1 MANDIDFNEID
12 SHKENTLN
20 LVKETD
26 NFIVYYTEFDVRC
39 IDEVLDDLEKNY
51 HRITNNLNQKL
62 DDKLVIEVYSD
73 LKELHFALGLSDAPN
88 WIRGGLYEDKII
100 IASPL
105 NPPPGSDF
113 DNVLKTAVHE
123 FVHIIVNKIN
133 KDIPRW
139 LNEGIACF
147 EAKDN
152 NDDWIRETVK
162 SGLINNKVP
171 TFKDLDTGDD
181 FSTFF
186 NRDGY
191 QYSYTI
197 IESIVEEYGYD
208 KLRSLIKKP
217 NEFNHIFM
225 INEKQLQDKWMD
237 FIKKNYLKVGS

>member
-1 MANDIDFNEID
+1 MANDIDFNKID
-12 SHKENTLN
+12 SQKENTLN

-26 NFIVYYTEFDVRC
+26 NFIVYYMEFDERC
-39 IDEVLDDLEKNY
+39 IDKVLDDLEKNY
-51 HRITNNLNQKL
+51 HRITSNLNQKL

-73 LKELHFALGLSDAPN
+73 LKLLHLALGLSDAPN
-88 WIRGGLYEDKII
+88 WIRGGLREDKII
-100 IASPL
+100 IASPM

-152 NDDWIRETVK
+152 NDDWIKETVQK
-162 SGLINNKVP
+162 GLINNKVP

-186 NRDGY
+186 DRDGY

-197 IESIVEEYGYD
+197 IKSIVEEFGYD
-208 KLRSLIKKP
+208 KLRNLIKYP
-217 NEFNHIFM
+217 NEFKRIFM
-225 INEKQLQDKWMD
+225 INEKQLQDKWID
-237 FIKKNYLKVGS
+237 FIKKNYLKVDS

>member
-1 MANDIDFNEID
+1 MANDIDF
-12 SHKENTLN
+12 KETDNQKEYILN

-26 NFIVYYTEFDVRC
+26 NFIVYYTEFDERC
-39 IDEVLDDLEKNY
+39 IVKVLDDLEKNY
-51 HRITNNLNQKL
+51 HRITSNLNQKL

-73 LKELHFALGLSDAPN
+73 LKDLHLALGLSDAPN
-88 WIRGGLYEDKII
+88 WIRGGLRDGKII
-100 IASPL
+100 IASPM

-113 DNVLKTAVHE
+113 DNILKTAVHE

-152 NDDWIRETVK
+152 NDDWIKETVQK
-162 SGLINNKVP
+162 GLINNKVP

-186 NRDGY
+186 DRDGY

-197 IESIVEEYGYD
+197 IESIVEEFGYD
-208 KLRSLIKKP
+208 KLRNLIKYP
-217 NEFNHIFM
+217 NEFKRIFM

-237 FIKKNYLKVGS
+237 FIKKNYLKVDS

>member
-12 SHKENTLN
+12 SQKENALN

-26 NFIVYYTEFDVRC
+26 NFIVYYTEFDERC
-39 IDEVLDDLEKNY
+39 IVKVLDDLEKNY
-51 HRITNNLNQKL
+51 HRITSNLNQKL

-73 LKELHFALGLSDAPN
+73 LKDLHLALGLSDAPN
-88 WIRGGLYEDKII
+88 WIRGGLRDGEII
-100 IASPL
+100 IASPM

-152 NDDWIRETVK
+152 NDDWIRETVEN
-162 SGLINNKVP
+162 GLINNKVP

-186 NRDGY
+186 DRDGY

-197 IESIVEEYGYD
+197 IESIVEEFGYD
-208 KLRSLIKKP
+208 KLRNLIKYP
-217 NEFNHIFM
+217 NEFKRIFM
-225 INEKQLQDKWMD
+225 INEKQLQDKWID
-237 FIKKNYLKVGS
+237 YIKRNYLNM

>member
-1 MANDIDFNEID
+1 M
-12 SHKENTLN
+12 
-20 LVKETD
+20 
-26 NFIVYYTEFDVRC
+26 
-39 IDEVLDDLEKNY
+39 
-51 HRITNNLNQKL
+51 
-62 DDKLVIEVYSD
+62 
-73 LKELHFALGLSDAPN
+73 
-88 WIRGGLYEDKII
+88 RGGLRDGEII
-100 IASPL
+100 IASPM

-152 NDDWIRETVK
+152 NDDWIKETVQK
-162 SGLINNKVP
+162 GLINNKVP

-186 NRDGY
+186 DRDGY

-197 IESIVEEYGYD
+197 IESIVEEFGYD
-208 KLRSLIKKP
+208 KLRSLIKYP
-217 NEFNHIFM
+217 NEFKRIFI
-225 INEKQLQDKWMD
+225 INEKQLQDKWIN
-237 FIKKNYLKVGS
+237 FIKKNYLELGS